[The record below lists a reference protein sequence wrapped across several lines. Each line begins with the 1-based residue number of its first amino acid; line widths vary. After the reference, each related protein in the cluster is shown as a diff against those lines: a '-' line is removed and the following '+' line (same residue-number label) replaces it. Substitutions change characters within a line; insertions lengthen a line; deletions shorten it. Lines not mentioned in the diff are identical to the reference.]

1 MATSALRLG
10 WLAGSYSTQPQEN
23 ASCQGL
29 TACWLKRATLWLSV
43 SIAVAASWRLVLAN
57 RMINSSPLPRE
68 DIGLAEGRFHQ
79 VGDGDQCAIAL
90 FMPPGIIDVLE
101 AIEVDKRQAH
111 RLMAALGRQQGI
123 LCQGEEP
130 RRLNSPVS
138 SSEVAASSTLN
149 SSSTIAARSLKICI
163 SWAENDRGW

>member
-1 MATSALRLG
+1 MAGGIIFDAAPGERQLPGIGRLLVETRHVVAERLHRRRG
-10 WLAGSYSTQPQEN
+10 
-23 ASCQGL
+23 
-29 TACWLKRATLWLSV
+29 
-43 SIAVAASWRLVLAN
+43 IVAAGIGEQNDKFVPPCLA
-57 RMINSSPLPRE
+57 RISDSRKAAFIKSAMAISARSPSSCPR
-68 DIGLAEGRFHQ
+68 
-79 VGDGDQCAIAL
+79 
-90 FMPPGIIDVLE
+90 GIIDVLE
-101 AIEVDKRQAH
+101 AIEVDKRRAH

>member
-1 MATSALRLG
+1 MAGGIIFDAAPGERQLPGIGRLLVETRHVVAERLHRRRG
-10 WLAGSYSTQPQEN
+10 
-23 ASCQGL
+23 
-29 TACWLKRATLWLSV
+29 
-43 SIAVAASWRLVLAN
+43 IVAAGIGEQNDKFVPPASRGYRTRGRPLSSSRRWRSA
-57 RMINSSPLPRE
+57 RDRPLHAPR
-68 DIGLAEGRFHQ
+68 
-79 VGDGDQCAIAL
+79 
-90 FMPPGIIDVLE
+90 GIIDVLE
-101 AIEVDKRQAH
+101 AIEVDKRRAH

-123 LCQGEEP
+123 LCRGEEP

>member
-1 MATSALRLG
+1 MAGGIIFDAAPGERQLPGIGRLLVETRHVVAERLHRRRG
-10 WLAGSYSTQPQEN
+10 
-23 ASCQGL
+23 
-29 TACWLKRATLWLSV
+29 
-43 SIAVAASWRLVLAN
+43 IVAAGIGEQNDKFVPPASRGYRTRGRPLSSSRRWRSA
-57 RMINSSPLPRE
+57 RDRPLH
-68 DIGLAEGRFHQ
+68 A
-79 VGDGDQCAIAL
+79 
-90 FMPPGIIDVLE
+90 PGIIDVLE